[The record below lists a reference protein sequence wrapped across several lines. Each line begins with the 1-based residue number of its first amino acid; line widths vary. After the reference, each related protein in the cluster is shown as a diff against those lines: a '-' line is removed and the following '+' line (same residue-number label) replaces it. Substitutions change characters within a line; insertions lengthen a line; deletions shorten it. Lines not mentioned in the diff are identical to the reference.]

1 MTGSLVV
8 SLGHRDIQIG
18 WAHDIRELVGEQ
30 WKEAESER
38 ITWRA
43 LKETNTQQAV
53 DM

>member
-1 MTGSLVV
+1 MCDWFPRGIV
-8 SLGHRDIQIG
+8 RPQIV

-43 LKETNTQQAV
+43 LKENYTQQAV